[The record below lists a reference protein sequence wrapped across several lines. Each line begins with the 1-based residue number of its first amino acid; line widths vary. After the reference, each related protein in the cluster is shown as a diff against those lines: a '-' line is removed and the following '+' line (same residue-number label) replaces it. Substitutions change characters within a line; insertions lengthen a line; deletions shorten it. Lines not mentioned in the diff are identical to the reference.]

1 MDVIEKIIKFVEKRN
16 DLLYVI
22 QNGSRVNPSV
32 SPDEYADYDIIVGCS
47 NPKKYIDSNEWI
59 DEFGDLLIIQKNECQ
74 ENDVSWPIFL
84 MQFKDGLRID
94 LQYYPGDGIKKY
106 FEDSLSKII
115 LDKNGIFKIQF
126 EPSEKSY
133 TVKKPN
139 EEKYNR
145 EVNNF
150 WWCLINVG
158 KGLARKELTYSR
170 FMYEAIVRNNFL
182 NIVGWYAGINNNW
195 EINCG
200 KFGKFINRYID
211 IDIWEQIE
219 KTYFT
224 DTIEEFW
231 ESIVNAGNLIKM
243 MDRKIRVVLNI
254 EKPKEDYDQ
263 IIKYLMEI
271 KIHEENKNR
280 TTTAST

>member
-133 TVKKPN
+133 IVKKPN

-224 DTIEEFW
+224 DTIDEFW

>member
-133 TVKKPN
+133 IVKKPN

-158 KGLARKELTYSR
+158 KGLARNELTYSR